1 MGAYVNPRNES
12 KEMWLTRFAEMVD
25 WKPGEELP
33 SFVSFTREG
42 NLPVILVDN
51 GLFTAAGIGFDEREY
66 KMMTDCTT
74 DTREKLLFSAPKDK
88 LLEVSNLKDYLKAA

>member
-12 KEMWLTRFAEMVD
+12 KEMWLTKYAEIVD
-25 WKPGEELP
+25 WKPGDAVFP
-33 SFVSFTREG
+33 FDSFTREG

-74 DTREKLLFSAPKDK
+74 DTRDKLLFSAPKDK